1 MKHKN
6 THVIATVAAISAGL
20 LMAKS
25 AQAQGITG
33 GQYLQ
38 MATPLSGDGY
48 SGNWNAGDVAN
59 TATGIEIVAPTT
71 TSTFGSFSTL
81 YSPIASPQPNSAIAG
96 DTKATFDFTFN
107 SATFAA
113 GVAVIFSLDDSLGNA
128 EYYDFGY
135 PNRTLGLNSVTV
147 NLNSTTLADIAAGA
161 VIDGFNLQMDPA
173 NISSPTY
180 DVTFNSITL
189 SGAPVPEPSTF
200 AYSAFGAVAIW
211 LFRRRK

>member
-1 MKHKN
+1 
-6 THVIATVAAISAGL
+6 
-20 LMAKS
+20 
-25 AQAQGITG
+25 
-33 GQYLQ
+33 

-48 SGNWNAGDVAN
+48 SGNWNAGNVAN

-81 YSPIASPQPNSAIAG
+81 YSPIATPQPNSAIAG
-96 DTKATFDFTFN
+96 DTKATFNFTFN
-107 SATFAA
+107 NATFAA

-161 VIDGFNLQMDPA
+161 VINGFNLQMDPA
-173 NISSPTY
+173 NISSASY
-180 DVTFNSITL
+180 DITFNSITL

-200 AYSAFGAVAIW
+200 AYSSFGAVAIW